1 MLLEALR
8 AAWERFPPEPDLR
21 QLVPEPLLRDGEIL
35 NSLLFVDAPQRSQR
49 DLPATLAYYL
59 TILPDLAPGSKSV
72 HGLLLHEIDQREDR
86 FAPEV
91 AARLKDTYGARF
103 ARDVD
108 RTVGFYRDLHPE
120 GTEPPARELAPGQRL
135 DKYELREFI
144 DEGSYGEVWKAWDLE
159 LQRHVALKLIRPAG
173 SAAGDPMGLLAE
185 ARASAAIHHPN
196 VVNVHRAGVLEGG
209 RIFLDTQ
216 LCGDP
221 APTPDD
227 PHDVAVGDSLEVL
240 AANEHGQRMFSPR
253 QAARVV
259 AAAARGVAAAHAQ
272 NVIHRDLKPRN
283 VLVSPATSTVMVTDF
298 GLAAAGLPR
307 PAAHDPEAGP
317 GRTVV
322 VEIQDGRHIVGTP
335 AYMAPEQAR
344 GDDVNRASDVYG
356 LGATL
361 YHLLTLKH
369 PYEVSA
375 GHDSM
380 GDPHGHRDVLKQVA
394 DPGIGPESLPDS
406 IPLNLRRIWAR
417 ATAPGPDDRYETA
430 DQLAADLESWA
441 AGRIPPNIGPATWY
455 EPARQWCRRNPVV
468 LVVTL
473 LGLIT
478 AITAAWLA
486 GGFMGSAAK
495 ERDLELMSHLVHIA
509 PLLERGPD
517 QVDVIEKVR
526 LLATEIEGVYADNP
540 LMLAQ
545 WHAWLSDLFWS
556 AGLQADAVRH
566 RRQAHALYSA
576 ELGGESAQ
584 AIQIAAGLAMG
595 SHHIGDFTTCERV
608 ARMALGFLEGT
619 QSKSDRLTTAL
630 SRCLGVGMSM
640 QGRHDEAIRWLE
652 ETARLDR
659 EARGITEQQV
669 LRSHEFLAEAY
680 AECGRFE
687 QALPVIRE
695 VVDVGYETFGPD
707 DPWVWEWQHGLGL
720 VYLGLGQLDDAE
732 RELAASYGQRRCRL
746 GPCNPETLRTLD
758 GLARLAAARGNDE
771 EATLLWRTVLADAA
785 RLGDAHNEFYIVD
798 TKRVF
803 GRFLVERGHLNEAEP
818 LLLESYAVQER
829 TGGPASERALDTAVA
844 LAELRAVH
852 GERTRR

>member
-8 AAWERFPPEPDLR
+8 AAWERFPPEPDLL
-21 QLVPEPLLRDGEIL
+21 QLVPEPLLRDDDIL
-35 NSLLFVDAPQRSQR
+35 NSLLFVDAPQRSRR
-49 DLPATLAYYL
+49 DLPATLAWYL
-59 TILPDLAPGSKSV
+59 TILPGLAPGSKSV

-86 FAPEV
+86 FAPEL

-173 SAAGDPMGLLAE
+173 SAAGKPLGLLAE

-307 PAAHDPEAGP
+307 PAARDPEAGP

-406 IPLNLRRIWAR
+406 IPLNLRRIWGR
-417 ATAPGPDDRYETA
+417 ATAPDPDDRYETA

-441 AGRIPPNIGPATWY
+441 AGRIPPNIGPASWH
-455 EPARQWCRRNPVV
+455 EPARQWCRRNPGVV
-468 LVVTL
+468 VVAV
-473 LGLIT
+473 LGLIA
-478 AITAAWLA
+478 AIAAAGLA
-486 GGFMGSAAK
+486 GSLVGSAAK
-495 ERDLELMSHLVHIA
+495 QRDLELMSHLTRVA
-509 PLLERGPD
+509 LVLERGPD
-517 QVDVIEKVR
+517 QTRIIEEVR
-526 LLATEIEGVYADNP
+526 SLATEVEGVYADDP
-540 LMLAQ
+540 LMRAK
-545 WHAWLSDLFWS
+545 WHGWLGELLWRL
-556 AGLQADAVRH
+556 GLQADAVRH
-566 RRQAHALYSA
+566 RDKAHAIYRA
-576 ELGGESAQ
+576 KLGDGSVLTQQ
-584 AIQIAAGLAMG
+584 AAAHLAVAA
-595 SHHIGDFTTCERV
+595 HHIGDF
-608 ARMALGFLEGT
+608 
-619 QSKSDRLTTAL
+619 
-630 SRCLGVGMSM
+630 
-640 QGRHDEAIRWLE
+640 
-652 ETARLDR
+652 
-659 EARGITEQQV
+659 
-669 LRSHEFLAEAY
+669 
-680 AECGRFE
+680 
-687 QALPVIRE
+687 
-695 VVDVGYETFGPD
+695 
-707 DPWVWEWQHGLGL
+707 
-720 VYLGLGQLDDAE
+720 
-732 RELAASYGQRRCRL
+732 
-746 GPCNPETLRTLD
+746 
-758 GLARLAAARGNDE
+758 
-771 EATLLWRTVLADAA
+771 
-785 RLGDAHNEFYIVD
+785 
-798 TKRVF
+798 
-803 GRFLVERGHLNEAEP
+803 
-818 LLLESYAVQER
+818 
-829 TGGPASERALDTAVA
+829 
-844 LAELRAVH
+844 
-852 GERTRR
+852 